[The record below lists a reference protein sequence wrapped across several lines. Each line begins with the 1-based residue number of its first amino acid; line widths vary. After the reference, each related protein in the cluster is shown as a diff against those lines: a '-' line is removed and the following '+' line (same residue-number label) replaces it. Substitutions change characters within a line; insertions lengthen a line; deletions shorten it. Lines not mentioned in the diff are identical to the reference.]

1 MEGRMFS
8 IKKDTNNKI
17 NMLNDGKMM
26 NTIVH
31 N

>member
-26 NTIVH
+26 NTIGH

>member
-1 MEGRMFS
+1 MEGRMLS
-8 IKKDTNNKI
+8 IKKETNNKI